1 MWNKVTITKSSRASI
16 GIYLVVA
23 VLVLPFA
30 VKAQGTATRSVAIDD
45 PNARPP
51 VTKADLRIVK
61 RAREILEAPSKWNRA
76 DNRECPAQAKT
87 FSLYC
92 ALQMATNEVSGK
104 SEHRGAALQEARF
117 VIDEIAS
124 NRNYN
129 HRLMD
134 YNNDPTT
141 TFADIQEVFRIT
153 ESLIALRLK
162 AAGSNVGMPT
172 IQSENISNPKT
183 TTDSTHSDRQVAVLN
198 GLRDEINL
206 VYGYKDDAPRV
217 NLGPCGRFA
226 KAFREQWNA
235 RFKKKVNIVFV
246 MTDEAK
252 HCYHVLVKLPDG
264 NYFDGGNGVIS
275 GPTLL
280 RQYPTGT
287 RLEEMTEFDLKRLD
301 RWSAGLDRKYELCP
315 NYSDETTAGVIERHL
330 AMLAKD

>member
-16 GIYLVVA
+16 GVYLVVA

-30 VKAQGTATRSVAIDD
+30 VKAQGTATKSVAVDD

-61 RAREILEAPSKWNRA
+61 RAREVLDSPSKWNRA

-117 VIDEIAS
+117 VIDEIAA

-141 TFADIQEVFRIT
+141 TFADIQKLLQLVE
-153 ESLIALRLK
+153 ERLEK
-162 AAGSNVGMPT
+162 RLA
-172 IQSENISNPKT
+172 ENISNPKT
-183 TTDSTHSDRQVAVLN
+183 NTDSTHSDRQVAVLN
-198 GLRDEINL
+198 GLRNEINY
-206 VYGYKDDAPRV
+206 VYGYKDYAPRV

-235 RFKKKVNIVFV
+235 RFKKEVNIVFV
-246 MTDEAK
+246 MTADGK

-264 NYFDGGNGVIS
+264 NYFDGGNGVIP

-280 RQYPTGT
+280 RQYPIGA
-287 RLEEMTEFDLKRLD
+287 RLDEMIEFDLKQLD
-301 RWSAGLDRKYELCP
+301 RWSYGLGRHYELCP
-315 NYSDETTAGVIERHL
+315 NYSDETTARVIERHL
-330 AMLAKD
+330 AMLPKD